1 MKTKFIH
8 IVVLLILA
16 TRLFA
21 GPNPIVNRLS
31 AQEVEQCATPAAITY
46 NFIQSIL
53 LQDFSKMI
61 LYTDAEFTTQMVND
75 INNRGISCSSI
86 FPLYFSEQ
94 GGTKLNILGW
104 IPALMRNYEVAIAYV
119 QDEWYFEEDGSLYS
133 QWDAVVKDGL
143 IYLPGEETPRIG
155 INHKK
160 VYVTCSPSSEINRVG
175 FQDITRYGNTNV
187 KVMLKKVNGVWRVYG
202 FK

>member
-1 MKTKFIH
+1 MKKL
-8 IVVLLILA
+8 VLLFVILFSF
-16 TRLFA
+16 TNSFA
-21 GPNPIVNRLS
+21 QPNPIVQRLS
-31 AQEVEQCATPAAITY
+31 KAEVEQCATPAAITY

-61 LYTDAEFTTQMVND
+61 LYTDEEYTAELVNE
-75 INNRGISCSSI
+75 INSRGISVSSI

-119 QDEWYFEEDGSLYS
+119 QDEWYFEEDGYLYF

-143 IYLPGEETPRIG
+143 IYLPGEEKPRIG
-155 INHKK
+155 INYKK
-160 VYVTCSPSSEINRVG
+160 VYVTCSPSSEINCVG

-187 KVMLKKVNGVWRVYG
+187 KVMLKKVNGIWRVIG